1 MDLLVR
7 EHFGLLSPDPWEDL
21 DLPTADAAR
30 VAKLV
35 RAAVQARA
43 FVSVLGPRGSGKTHA
58 VRAALHETEAQII
71 EPWRLDRERLHLGDL
86 QVALVRELSDET
98 PRRSGEAR
106 SGQVRRLLDAAAE
119 ERALVLLI
127 DDSHC
132 LHSQTLRGL
141 KRLRELGAWRRG
153 KKKVRLGIVLVAQT
167 DRTERI
173 AEVGL
178 RSGRMWLAGLS
189 RAEASSALDRVLNQR
204 IEPAARKALARS
216 PRARGWL
223 DLQALADECLT
234 EALARAEPTITAEA
248 AAAVLRGTA
257 AGRRTPALAPEPE
270 PSPGA
275 SDAAVAGHLAQK
287 LGTSRG
293 DRRRPDGP
301 DLRAADHAGAGAR
314 DPRGAIRARHRRR
327 HLPRAAGACV
337 RGAHLQG
344 PDPSPGERAVAGP
357 GPAARAAPREPS
369 RAGPSRR
376 TIALEAGRYPL
387 SASGRR
393 VSQVCPRRRSGG

>member
-1 MDLLVR
+1 MDLLIR
-7 EHFGLLSPDPWEDL
+7 EHFGLAPDAWEDL

-30 VAKLV
+30 VEKLV
-35 RAAVQARA
+35 RAAVRARA

-58 VRAALHETEAQII
+58 VRAALHETEAQVI

-119 ERALVLLI
+119 ERPLLLLI

-141 KRLRELGAWRRG
+141 KRLRELGAWRRHR
-153 KKKVRLGIVLVAQT
+153 KKVRLGIILVGQT

-178 RSGRMWLAGLS
+178 RSGRLWLAGLS
-189 RAEASSALDRVLNQR
+189 KAEAGAALGRALNRRKKR
-204 IEPAARKALARS
+204 IEPAACKALARS

-223 DLQALADECLT
+223 DLQALADECLA
-234 EALARAEPTITAEA
+234 EALARGEDTITPEG

-257 AGRRTPALAPEPE
+257 QGRRTPAPAPEPAA
-270 PSPGA
+270 SPRP

-293 DRRRPDGP
+293 
-301 DLRAADHAGAGAR
+301 RAATA
-314 DPRGAIRARHRRR
+314 
-327 HLPRAAGACV
+327 
-337 RGAHLQG
+337 
-344 PDPSPGERAVAGP
+344 
-357 GPAARAAPREPS
+357 
-369 RAGPSRR
+369 
-376 TIALEAGRYPL
+376 
-387 SASGRR
+387 
-393 VSQVCPRRRSGG
+393 

>member
-1 MDLLVR
+1 MDLLIR
-7 EHFGLLSPDPWEDL
+7 EHFELAPDAWEDL
-21 DLPTADAAR
+21 DLPTADAGR

-35 RAAVQARA
+35 RAAVAARA

-106 SGQVRRLLDAAAE
+106 SGQVRRLVEAAGQ
-119 ERALVLLI
+119 ERPLLLLI

-141 KRLRELGAWRRG
+141 KRLRELGAWRRA
-153 KKKVRLGIVLVAQT
+153 KKVRLGIVLVGQT

-178 RSGRMWLAGLS
+178 RSGRMWLAGLTT
-189 RAEASSALDRVLNQR
+189 AEASSALDRVLCQR

-216 PRARGWL
+216 PRARVWL
-223 DLQALADECLT
+223 DLQALADECLV
-234 EALARAEPTITAEA
+234 EALARGEETITAEG
-248 AAAVLRGTA
+248 AAAVLQGTA
-257 AGRRTPALAPEPE
+257 ASGRTPALAEPE
-270 PSPGA
+270 SSPRA
-275 SDAAVAGHLAQK
+275 SDGAVAGHLARK

-293 DRRRPDGP
+293 
-301 DLRAADHAGAGAR
+301 RAATA
-314 DPRGAIRARHRRR
+314 
-327 HLPRAAGACV
+327 
-337 RGAHLQG
+337 
-344 PDPSPGERAVAGP
+344 
-357 GPAARAAPREPS
+357 
-369 RAGPSRR
+369 
-376 TIALEAGRYPL
+376 
-387 SASGRR
+387 
-393 VSQVCPRRRSGG
+393 

>member
-58 VRAALHETEAQII
+58 VRAALHETEAQVI

-98 PRRSGEAR
+98 ARRSGEAR

-119 ERALVLLI
+119 ERPLVLLI

-153 KKKVRLGIVLVAQT
+153 KKKVRLGIVLAGQT

-189 RAEASSALDRVLNQR
+189 RAEADTALDRALNRRQKR

-257 AGRRTPALAPEPE
+257 AGRQTPAPEPE

-293 DRRRPDGP
+293 RQ
-301 DLRAADHAGAGAR
+301 ATA
-314 DPRGAIRARHRRR
+314 
-327 HLPRAAGACV
+327 
-337 RGAHLQG
+337 
-344 PDPSPGERAVAGP
+344 
-357 GPAARAAPREPS
+357 
-369 RAGPSRR
+369 
-376 TIALEAGRYPL
+376 
-387 SASGRR
+387 
-393 VSQVCPRRRSGG
+393 

>member
-1 MDLLVR
+1 MDLLIR

-21 DLPTADAAR
+21 DLRTADAAR

-35 RAAVQARA
+35 RAAVSARA

-58 VRAALHETEAQII
+58 VRAALQDTGAQVVEA
-71 EPWRLDRERLHLGDL
+71 WRVDRERLHLGDL

-98 PRRSGEAR
+98 ARRSGEAR

-119 ERALVLLI
+119 DRPPLLLI

-132 LHSQTLRGL
+132 LHSQTVRGL
-141 KRLRELGAWRRG
+141 KRLRELGAWRR
-153 KKKVRLGIVLVAQT
+153 KRKVRLGIILVGQT
-167 DRTERI
+167 DRTERV

-189 RAEASSALDRVLNQR
+189 RAEADTALDRVLAKR

-234 EALARAEPTITAEA
+234 EALARGEDTITPEG

-257 AGRRTPALAPEPE
+257 QGRAPAPAPEPAAASPR
-270 PSPGA
+270 PS
-275 SDAAVAGHLAQK
+275 DEEVAGYLAHK
-287 LGTSRG
+287 L
-293 DRRRPDGP
+293 DPNRRR
-301 DLRAADHAGAGAR
+301 AATA
-314 DPRGAIRARHRRR
+314 
-327 HLPRAAGACV
+327 
-337 RGAHLQG
+337 
-344 PDPSPGERAVAGP
+344 
-357 GPAARAAPREPS
+357 
-369 RAGPSRR
+369 
-376 TIALEAGRYPL
+376 
-387 SASGRR
+387 
-393 VSQVCPRRRSGG
+393 